1 MNELVRLQIDGQ
13 EVAVPKGVTII
24 EAAARARIDIP
35 HLCHLS
41 GLVPSGACRLCLVE
55 LEGNKELVVSCARG
69 VREGMV
75 VWTRTERVLAARR
88 FVLELIWSVHPGDCT
103 TCEKSGR
110 CELQKHTYELGVE
123 RNRFPLRRDEQP
135 VDTTNPLIERDPNL
149 CILCGRCVRICR
161 MRGGNNVFDFV
172 GRGITTRVTTA
183 FDKPLQESGC
193 TFCGSCISVCPVGSL
208 VERQRRFRGREWEFK
223 TTETVCS
230 YCGGG
235 CKLLLDTT
243 KDQIVRARTE
253 KRDDYL
259 CARGKFGWDYVLS
272 RERLKTPLIKKEGT
286 LEECSWDEALS
297 YIAKRMLKI
306 KETRGPNALGGLI
319 SANYPSET
327 LYLFGKFIRAG
338 LGTNNLDSSV
348 RLLSWPTLSGFI
360 QVFGRMGVISTL
372 SEIEAA
378 DTLLVLDSDVTVK
391 NPMVGVK
398 VKKALKTLRKGAKLV
413 TIDPRKTE
421 VAKLSHLHL
430 QLRAGT
436 TTVLLDGIIKVILSE
451 GLYDQEFVAA
461 NCSNFQEFS
470 TRFLEM
476 DIDIEAITG
485 VTEEAV
491 LAAGRLYAEQ
501 GQKAV
506 IIFSPETSDR
516 HTVARIVNLLLL
528 TGRVNGGAFPSL
540 LLSNL
545 WGAAEVGVVS
555 EFYPGYRP
563 VEAATARKELES
575 LWGVSLPS
583 EPGLSAIE
591 MIQAAAESVFGMYIL
606 GENPAASFPDTA
618 NMVKG
623 LAALDFLV
631 VQDIFL
637 TETAQLADVVLPG
650 VSFAESAG
658 TFTNAE
664 GKVQEINRV
673 LPPQTRPDWKVIAEI
688 STRMGYPSSYHSE
701 REIAAELKTL
711 VPEFSEPRNSEPGTQ
726 NSELKTQNSKLRLV
740 MTEAEETSEEPDHE
754 YPYRLMTGATLF
766 GFGDGSWTK
775 RSEISKLE
783 TPYIGISPQ
792 DAQSLGVAS
801 GVRVAVSSRRG
812 RIITTVKVEASLPA
826 GLVFMPAHHP
836 GGNSLTN
843 ASLDPVTKSPR
854 LELAAVSINRLQESE
869 SENQCVE
876 DRPPLNFNQTS
887 GGS

>member
-24 EAAARARIDIP
+24 EAAARTRIDIP
-35 HLCHLS
+35 HLCHLN
-41 GLVPSGACRLCLVE
+41 GLAPSGACRLCLVE

-110 CELQKHTYELGVE
+110 CELQKYTYELGVE
-123 RNRFPLRRDEQP
+123 RNRFPLRRDKQP
-135 VDTTNPLIERDPNL
+135 VDTTNPFIERDPNL
-149 CILCGRCVRICR
+149 CILCGRCIRICR

-172 GRGITTRVTTA
+172 SRGITTRVTTA

-193 TFCGSCISVCPVGSL
+193 TFCGSCLSVCPVGSL

-223 TTETVCS
+223 TTETVCP

-272 RERLKTPLIKKEGT
+272 RERLKTPLIRKEGT

-297 YIAKRMLKI
+297 YITKRLLKI
-306 KETRGPNALGGLI
+306 KETRGPDALGGLI

-360 QVFGRMGVISTL
+360 QAFGRMGAVATL
-372 SEIEAA
+372 SEIESA
-378 DTLLVLDSDVTVK
+378 DTLLVLDSDVAVK

-398 VKKALKTLRKGAKLV
+398 VKKALKTLKKGAKGAKGAKLV

-430 QLRAGT
+430 QPRAGT

-461 NCSNFQEFS
+461 NCSNFEEFS

-476 DIDIEAITG
+476 EIDVEAITG
-485 VTEEAV
+485 VTEKAV
-491 LAAGRLYAEQ
+491 RAAGRLYAEQ
-501 GQKAV
+501 SQKAV

-516 HTVARIVNLLLL
+516 HMVARIVNLLLL
-528 TGRVNGGAFPSL
+528 TGRVNGGVFPSL

-555 EFYPGYRP
+555 EFYPGYQP
-563 VEAATARKELES
+563 VEAATARTELES

-591 MIQAAAESVFGMYIL
+591 MIQAAAGSVFGMYIL

-618 NMVKG
+618 NMVQG

-664 GKVQEINRV
+664 GKVQELSRV
-673 LPPQTRPDWKVIAEI
+673 LAPQTRPDWEIIAEI
-688 STRMGYPSSYHSE
+688 STRMGYPLSYYSE
-701 REIAAELKTL
+701 REIAAELKAL
-711 VPEFSEPRNSEPGTQ
+711 VSEFSGPRNSALSTQ
-726 NSELKTQNSKLRLV
+726 HSKLKLV
-740 MTEAEETSEEPDHE
+740 LTEANEVSAEPDRE

-775 RSEISKLE
+775 RSELSGLE

-792 DAQSLGVAS
+792 DAQSLGVAA

-812 RIITTVKVEASLPA
+812 RITTTVKVEASLPA

-836 GGNSLTN
+836 GGNSLTSAN
-843 ASLDPVTKSPR
+843 LDPVTKSPR
-854 LELAAVSINRLQESE
+854 FELAVVSINRLQESE
-869 SENQCVE
+869 SENQRAE
-876 DRPPLNFNQTS
+876 DRPPLNSNQTS